1 MIDSVTLS
9 QQIELNEEELRYE
22 YGWNKSKNSKP
33 YPYYWVFSRRLD
45 RLGLYLRFY
54 PKAYDGKYFF
64 PSRLQ
69 VEFDTLPK
77 FMFGS
82 NVYYLSEKDL
92 SDFDIKF
99 RKALITAGIYEDV
112 NIETL
117 EVKKMDLSFNILF
130 ESEKIVRKIINAF
143 KESPCWNESYPI
155 QVEDDGIYFRHKSKV
170 IRKVDTNTGNTGIG
184 YYNKIDESLYD
195 PSLMDK
201 GILRLEIRLSS
212 RDIVKR
218 IFGRTPTI
226 PAIYKR
232 RVVAKKLF
240 ERNIKISGVY
250 PNCRMVSIKKAQKMI
265 CKHIPK
271 SRRRIKWLLRLYL
284 VRAISSR
291 DNNIGKQLKSKSIV
305 NSLRG
310 YFLRK
315 KLGILIMFF
324 RDDDP
329 LEIPLYQLA
338 MNEIE
343 ETFRDNSP
351 FQKTSTTTV
360 AGGKKDS
367 MSVAGFCNSVAI
379 RWKLIC
385 QLVIDYI
392 LYKTPPFIGFI
403 NKMMQGDMT

>member
-9 QQIELNEEELRYE
+9 QQIELNEEELE
-22 YGWNKSKNSKP
+22 CDYGWIKHKNTKS

-54 PKAYDGKYFF
+54 PRAYYRDYYF

-82 NVYYLSEKDL
+82 NVYYLSEQDL
-92 SDFDIKF
+92 SEFDIKF
-99 RKALITAGIYEDV
+99 QKALIAAGIYEDV

-143 KESPCWNESYPI
+143 KESPSWNESYPI
-155 QVEDDGIYFRHKSKV
+155 QIEDDGIYFRHAPKV
-170 IRKVDTNTGNTGIG
+170 KGKVKTNTGNTCIG
-184 YYNKIDESLYD
+184 YYIKIDESLYD
-195 PSLMDK
+195 PILMDK

-212 RDIVKR
+212 RDIVKKN
-218 IFGRTPTI
+218 FGRTPTI

-232 RVVAKKLF
+232 KAGAKKLF

-250 PNCRMVSIKKAQKMI
+250 PNCKMVSIKKAQRMI
-265 CKHIPK
+265 CKHIPE

-284 VRAISSR
+284 VRAVSSR
-291 DNNIGKQLKSKSIV
+291 DNNIAGRLKTKSVV

-351 FQKTSTTTV
+351 FQKTNTTMV
-360 AGGKKDS
+360 ADGKKDS
-367 MSVAGFCNSVAI
+367 ISVARFCSVLRPNFQFGNLISQCLLSNNYIVI
-379 RWKLIC
+379 R
-385 QLVIDYI
+385 I
-392 LYKTPPFIGFI
+392 LPI
-403 NKMMQGDMT
+403 